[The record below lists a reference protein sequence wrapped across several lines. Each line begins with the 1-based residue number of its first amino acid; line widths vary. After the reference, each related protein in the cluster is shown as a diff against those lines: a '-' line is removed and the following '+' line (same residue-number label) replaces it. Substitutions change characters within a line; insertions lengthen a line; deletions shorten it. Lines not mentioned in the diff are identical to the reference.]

1 MFSCTLKK
9 ILKWSYESEKCVKG
23 DSILCPSW
31 SIPNRRGLCNGKYL
45 PSLRRGKYQLMSF
58 GEKNIK
64 REEKK
69 GKTLKKNAERG
80 KKREREVKVE
90 NKWKKG
96 KNEGITA

>member
-1 MFSCTLKK
+1 
-9 ILKWSYESEKCVKG
+9 
-23 DSILCPSW
+23 
-31 SIPNRRGLCNGKYL
+31 
-45 PSLRRGKYQLMSF
+45 MSF